1 MKNSHAGSGTR
12 PWPLSW
18 TVRGAIL
25 VIILIGSVW
34 LILSTAALSE
44 GLVAP
49 LFVGL
54 GVLITLRK
62 PENRIGWLLIFI
74 SIVIV
79 ISGYARAAVSGIDA
93 APATVTPWL
102 FAVSAINTYSW
113 AGVLLPIIVLLYIFP
128 TGRLLTRRW
137 RWMPWLTVS
146 VAALFAVSSVF
157 QPEIGPYLS
166 WQIMNP
172 VGMPYT
178 DLTWSAGFLGLLVM
192 TVGGITAI
200 TLRFRRSA
208 HAGRTQIKLVLVT
221 TALSAVSFYALIAF
235 DASTRVTS
243 VLTLIVTVSIVAVP
257 ISITIAIVRHNL
269 FDIDVVISKTV
280 TYGIL
285 AVFITAVYALVV
297 VGVGTLLGGGDEPS
311 LALSIVAVAIVAVA
325 FEPVRNRLQRWAN
338 RLVFGERAT
347 PYEVL
352 SQATARLAGT
362 GSPEEALKQVTQL
375 VVDGAGASEAVLW
388 LKVGANLQPCSATPM
403 EALIE
408 LADVSI
414 IDRDL
419 PDLPGEQS
427 VLIRHRGDILGAL
440 TISKARGESVN
451 ATDEKMLD
459 DVAAGTGLLLRNI
472 GLNAELTERAEQ
484 LHKSRRRLV
493 AAHDAERHRLERDL
507 HDGAQ
512 QQVVAV
518 KVKLGLAR
526 TLSER
531 EGADDVTAIVAA
543 LADDTQDA
551 VDAMRA
557 VAHGIYPPLL
567 ETEGLGVA
575 LATLGRSF
583 SIPIELAT
591 DGLERYP
598 RSLEET
604 IYFCLYEIAN
614 TAVDAGATSVAISL
628 VGEPDGVTFTARHD
642 GSSDDPV
649 SVEDRVEA
657 FGGSVVVTRNSA
669 EWVISGY
676 MPTGQAQE
684 HFDGSVEGGSEV
696 ADRPVSGHFLQAQV
710 PS

>member
-1 MKNSHAGSGTR
+1 MKSSHAGSGSR
-12 PWPLSW
+12 SWPSSW
-18 TVRGAIL
+18 TVLGAIL
-25 VIILIGSVW
+25 VAVLIWSVW

-74 SIVIV
+74 SIAIA

-102 FAVSAINTYSW
+102 FAVSAISTYSW

-128 TGRLLTRRW
+128 TGRLPTRRW
-137 RWMPWLTVS
+137 SWMPWLTVS
-146 VAALFAVSSVF
+146 VTALFTVSSVF
-157 QPEIGPYLS
+157 QPEIGPYLG
-166 WQIMNP
+166 WQVMNP
-172 VGMPYT
+172 LGMPFT

-192 TVGGITAI
+192 TVGGIIAI

-208 HAGRTQIKLVLVT
+208 HAGRTQIKLVLMT

-235 DASTRVTS
+235 DGSTRVT
-243 VLTLIVTVSIVAVP
+243 TLLAFITTVSIVAVP

-280 TYGIL
+280 TYGAL

-297 VGVGTLLGGGDEPS
+297 VGIGTLLGAGDDPS
-311 LALSIVAVAIVAVA
+311 LPLSIVAVAIVAVA
-325 FEPVRNRLQRWAN
+325 FEPLRNQLQRWAN

-362 GSPEEALKQVTQL
+362 GSPEEALNQVTQL
-375 VVDGAGASEAVLW
+375 VVDGAGASEAILW
-388 LKVGANLQPCSATPM
+388 LKVGAKLQPRSATPM

-408 LADVSI
+408 LTDVSI
-414 IDRDL
+414 TGGGL
-419 PDLPGEQS
+419 PDLAGEQS

-451 ATDEKMLD
+451 ATDEKMLN

-472 GLNAELTERAEQ
+472 SLNAELTERAEQ
-484 LHKSRRRLV
+484 LRVSRRRLV

-518 KVKLGLAR
+518 KVKLGVAR
-526 TLSER
+526 TLAER
-531 EGADDVTAIVAA
+531 EGVPDVESLVSSLAA
-543 LADDTQDA
+543 TTQEA
-551 VDAMRA
+551 VDSMRA

-567 ETEGLGVA
+567 EAEGLEAA
-575 LATLGRSF
+575 LSATIRALPIRVDLDSDEVGRY
-583 SIPIELAT
+583 
-591 DGLERYP
+591 ERSVEE
-598 RSLEET
+598 SL
-604 IYFCLYEIAN
+604 YFCSVE
-614 TAVDAGATSVAISL
+614 TMTRAVDGGATWARIEMRESSDSVRFA
-628 VGEPDGVTFTARHD
+628 VRHD
-642 GSSDDPV
+642 GEVGDLV
-649 SVEDRVEA
+649 SVGDRVEA
-657 FGGSVVVTRNSA
+657 FGGELSLDVEAGEVVV
-669 EWVISGY
+669 SGQL
-676 MPTGQAQE
+676 PIT
-684 HFDGSVEGGSEV
+684 DVV
-696 ADRPVSGHFLQAQV
+696 AVTV
-710 PS
+710 